1 MSGADSVETVEI
13 VSDSR
18 HDEARRVIDVVV
30 HYLQAGGSVS
40 DVAVVAPNLSTYE
53 APLTDAAAEYDLP
66 TAVWTQLPLTDTLP
80 YRLVSSLCGVLD
92 QTPSTLEEFLEPIE
106 YQWVPPSDQRGET
119 ITGPLPPETH
129 STIRSDLRGEMEST
143 VERPVSAW
151 CDRAESVESAPLLAE
166 YAEWIRTH
174 RHDGAPSGPQVL
186 AALTP
191 LLDAYEETVLPKR
204 KEQDDATLSRTART
218 ARAVV
223 RMQELVEEIRD
234 KYETR
239 VADGMEPSWRQ
250 VHRLAESIGGLRA
263 GRREH
268 ANARALDVID
278 ANDMWAMSREVVIAV
293 GLRQNGW
300 IERPGGVLPAEL
312 RDRIVA
318 GEGAVSALGFR
329 AKYSEARVRDHFG
342 DTIAA
347 AEETLVL
354 TRPRADTDGTEL
366 PRSPLLAMVDSVPVD
381 PSEVFDSE

>member
-18 HDEARRVIDVVV
+18 PDEARRVIDVVV
-30 HYLQAGGSVS
+30 HYLRDGGSVS
-40 DVAVVAPNLSTYE
+40 DVAVVAPDLSTYE

-92 QTPSTLEEFLEPIE
+92 QTPSTLDEFLEPIE
-106 YQWVPPSDQRGET
+106 YQWLPPSDQRGENT
-119 ITGPLPPETH
+119 TGPLPPETH
-129 STIRSDLRGEMEST
+129 STIRSALQAEKEST
-143 VERPVSAW
+143 VDRPVSAW
-151 CDRAESVESAPLLAE
+151 CDRAESVESTPLLVE
-166 YAEWIRTH
+166 YAEWIRNH
-174 RHDGAPSGPQVL
+174 RHGGAPSGTQVV

-191 LLDAYEETVLPKR
+191 ILDAYEETVLPKR
-204 KEQDDATLSRTART
+204 KEQDDATLSRTAQT

-223 RMQELVEEIRD
+223 RMQDLVEEVRD

-250 VHRLAESIGGLRA
+250 VHRLAETIGGLRA

-268 ANARALDVID
+268 ANARAIDVID
-278 ANDMWAMSREVVIAV
+278 ANDMWAMSRKVVIAV

-300 IERPGGVLPAEL
+300 IERPRGVLPAEL

-318 GEGAVSALGFR
+318 GEGDVSALGFR
-329 AKYSEARVRDHFG
+329 AAYSDARVRDHFE

-347 AEETLVL
+347 AEDTLVL
-354 TRPRADTDGTEL
+354 TRPQTDTDGTDL
-366 PRSPLLAMVDSVPVD
+366 PRSPLLAMVDSVTVN
-381 PSEVFDSE
+381 PSEVFNSE